1 MLRFTFM
8 PAPAPRPV
16 LLLSSELGIGGTERQ
31 LVQTALT
38 LDRSRFQPHVACFN
52 AGGFRAGKLHS
63 AGVPILELPVTSFRG
78 PSAVTGAW
86 RLLRYLRA
94 NRIEVAHAFDVPMN
108 VFAVPVARFAR
119 TPVVISS
126 QRAHRTL
133 STAVY
138 RRALRA
144 TDRLVDAL
152 VVNSRAVERE
162 LIRDCGVPAALIR
175 YWPNNIDPGEFP
187 PEPRVRQ
194 PEAAGARL
202 VIGSLSAL
210 RPEKGIDLL
219 LEAYAVVR
227 PRDASLVIVGSGPEE
242 ADLKRRAAA
251 LGLGGQCRF
260 VPTVTNA
267 AEWLRSMDIFVL
279 ASRSEALSNSLMEA
293 MSCGCC
299 CVASDAGGNPELIAH
314 NATGMLFPS
323 GNAKALAETLG
334 KLAEDS
340 ALRARLATAA
350 SMQIR
355 QNFSV
360 EASAGRA
367 AGLYAELLERR

>member
-1 MLRFTFM
+1 M

-38 LDRSRFQPHVACFN
+38 LDRSRFQPHVACFK
-52 AGGFRAGKLHS
+52 ASGFRAEKLHA
-63 AGVPILELPVTSFRG
+63 AGIPVLELPVTSFMGR
-78 PSAVTGAW
+78 SAVAGAW
-86 RLLRYLRA
+86 RLLRYLRT
-94 NRIEVAHAFDVPMN
+94 NRIEVAHAFDVPMD

-133 STAVY
+133 SSALY
-138 RRALRA
+138 RRVLRM
-144 TDRLVDAL
+144 TDRMVDAL

-162 LIRDCGVPAALIR
+162 LIRDCGVPPELIR
-175 YWPNNIDPGEFP
+175 YWPNNLDPGEFLT
-187 PEPRVRQ
+187 EPRVRQ
-194 PEAAGARL
+194 PEVAGARL

-210 RPEKGIDLL
+210 RPEKGIELL
-219 LEAYAVVR
+219 LEAFASVR
-227 PRDASLVIVGSGPEE
+227 PRDAALVIVGSGPEE
-242 ADLKRRAAA
+242 AELKRRAAG
-251 LGLGGQCRF
+251 LGLGAECRF
-260 VPTVTNA
+260 VPMVTNV

-279 ASRSEALSNSLMEA
+279 PSRSEALSNSLMEA

-299 CVASDAGGNPELIAH
+299 CVASDVGGNPELIAH

-323 GNAKALAETLG
+323 GNAKALAEVFGRLVDD
-334 KLAEDS
+334 A
-340 ALRARLATAA
+340 ALRARLSAA
-350 SMQIR
+350 AAMHIR
-355 QNFSV
+355 RNFSV

-367 AGLYAELLERR
+367 AGLYTELLERR